1 MIRRLETAGVPA
13 GQAYTGSVSGGR
25 SAKKFMCDIAD
36 LHFFDETVNN
46 ATLTSIRANESNL
59 RGRAW
64 VCISITVSALSVLV
78 VLLLTDQC
86 G

>member
-36 LHFFDETVNN
+36 LHYEIVNN